1 MLNKALAN
9 PVHKEGT
16 LNKTDRN
23 LTQSLF
29 KIKINQHN
37 MSIPENKINIS
48 ELYTQVMAA
57 LSLINGEAIL
67 NASKN
72 YQRIR
77 RAKIDKGNNGYLV
90 KQTIKKRSWWNTT
103 E

>member
-1 MLNKALAN
+1 MS
-9 PVHKEGT
+9 KEVV

-29 KIKINQHN
+29 KIKINQN
-37 MSIPENKINIS
+37 NLSIPDNKININ

-57 LSLINGEAIL
+57 LSLINGEAII
-67 NASKN
+67 NSSKN

-90 KQTIKKRSWWNTT
+90 KQTIKKRTWWNTT

>member
-1 MLNKALAN
+1 MS
-9 PVHKEGT
+9 KEVP

-29 KIKINQHN
+29 KIKINQN
-37 MSIPENKINIS
+37 NLSIPENKININ
-48 ELYTQVMAA
+48 EFYTQVMAA
-57 LSLINGEAIL
+57 LSLINGEAII
-67 NASKN
+67 NSSKN

-90 KQTIKKRSWWNTT
+90 KQTIKKRTWWNTT

>member
-1 MLNKALAN
+1 MS
-9 PVHKEGT
+9 KEVP

-29 KIKINQHN
+29 KIKINQN
-37 MSIPENKINIS
+37 NLSIPENKININ
-48 ELYTQVMAA
+48 EFYTQVMAA
-57 LSLINGEAIL
+57 LSLINGEAII
-67 NASKN
+67 NSSKN

-90 KQTIKKRSWWNTT
+90 KQTIKKRKNYQLFIWLIWLVVKK
-103 E
+103 